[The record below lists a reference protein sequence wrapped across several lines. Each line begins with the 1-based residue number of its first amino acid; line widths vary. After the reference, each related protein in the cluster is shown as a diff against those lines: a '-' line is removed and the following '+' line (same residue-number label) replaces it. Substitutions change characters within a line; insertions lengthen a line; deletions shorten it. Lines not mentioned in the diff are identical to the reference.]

1 MKANL
6 KTIVAMVF
14 VLMLLIVFIWPA
26 CSSPSRYILG
36 VPITHKEK
44 MSDQALKIQ
53 LTRGEIKNMYRLIAL
68 GATPEN
74 DSLGADPWGN
84 EYHYIVIPGKYDA
97 PPSPILMATCG
108 ENLFVPYTNAH
119 NMVAGKALQMQE
131 GIVFIWSNG
140 PNGRNDS
147 AQVDDVTLK

>member
-97 PPSPILMATCG
+97 PPKSNTHGNLWREFICPLYQCPQHGCRQSTSDARRHRIHLVKRTEREERLSPG
-108 ENLFVPYTNAH
+108 
-119 NMVAGKALQMQE
+119 
-131 GIVFIWSNG
+131 
-140 PNGRNDS
+140 
-147 AQVDDVTLK
+147 